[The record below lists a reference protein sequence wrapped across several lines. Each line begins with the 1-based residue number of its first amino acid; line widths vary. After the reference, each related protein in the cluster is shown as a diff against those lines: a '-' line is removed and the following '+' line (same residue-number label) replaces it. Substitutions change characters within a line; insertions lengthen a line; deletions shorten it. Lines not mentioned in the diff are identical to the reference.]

1 MNCDEQRLIILKSSS
16 RLLADRPF
24 EAIKVGN
31 IAEFCGMP
39 DTAVLEHFSS
49 MHELGSAILTYEGES
64 MRAMQAKAAADQPD
78 PLKRIPLVFR
88 LVGENLAHDIIV
100 RAGIRIAAES
110 HHCFIER
117 KINPFRTWEKF
128 LVSTLQESIELG
140 LIAASTDVEE
150 AAWLV
155 TVAGLGTKDLLS
167 FSGKWNEA
175 PELLEK
181 SATLALRTIICIHPE
196 RGESR

>member
-1 MNCDEQRLIILKSSS
+1 MNCDQQRLTILESSS

-24 EAIKVGN
+24 ETIKVGK

-64 MRAMQAKAAADQPD
+64 MRAMQARAAADQPD

-88 LVGENLAHDIIV
+88 LVGENLAHDIVV

-117 KINPFRTWEKF
+117 KINPFRTWKNF
-128 LVSTLQESIELG
+128 LVSAFEESIELG
-140 LIAASTDVEE
+140 LVAASTDVEE

-155 TVAGLGTKDLLS
+155 TVAGLGTKDLLF
-167 FSGKWNEA
+167 FSGKWEEA
-175 PELLEK
+175 PDLLEK
-181 SATLALRTIICIHPE
+181 SATLALQSIIRTLPE